1 MQTGMMISLDMWRTY
16 FKERYATLFA
26 ECKKANPNIKIAYH
40 SCGNCREILD
50 DMIEIG
56 LDVLNPLQPM
66 AIDPFEIKK
75 RYGRKLSLFGG
86 VCVQRL
92 MPYGS
97 PQEITSVVGRLVAEC
112 GRGGGY
118 IVAPAHHIQADT
130 SLENLK
136 AFYEAALKG
145 TIATYR
151 SDRNIA

>member
-1 MQTGMMISLDMWRTY
+1 
-16 FKERYATLFA
+16 
-26 ECKKANPNIKIAYH
+26 
-40 SCGNCREILD
+40 
-50 DMIEIG
+50 MIEIG

-75 RYGRKLSLFGG
+75 RYGKKLSLFGG

-97 PQEITSVVGRLVAEC
+97 AEEITNMVQRLITEC

-130 SLENLK
+130 SLDNIRT
-136 AFYEAALKG
+136 FYSAALNDIPASK
-145 TIATYR
+145 
-151 SDRNIA
+151 